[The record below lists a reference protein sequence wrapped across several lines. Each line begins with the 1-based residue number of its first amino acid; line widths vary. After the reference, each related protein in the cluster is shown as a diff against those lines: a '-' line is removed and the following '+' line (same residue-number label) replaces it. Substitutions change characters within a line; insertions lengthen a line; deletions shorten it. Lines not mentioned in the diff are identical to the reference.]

1 MFKSIK
7 NRLTRKISRT
17 NQPYLPLVNAE
28 LKGDAEES
36 YKAAGCVFKSAHHIL
51 AGYQPKKKTP
61 YISGIGG
68 KKEAHESF
76 MDTALR
82 EMIEELLETT
92 PTPAL
97 IQEIK
102 VSIAPTKVVQN
113 GSYILVL
120 YTFESLSSILKL
132 VKKHAL
138 HSPLYDTVPETLI
151 ELIFKRKVSSKSE
164 LSHLSILPLVE
175 HDRKNPFVDPYFIK
189 DMPILMKE

>member
-1 MFKSIK
+1 MLKSIR

-17 NQPYLPLVNAE
+17 NQPYLPLINSD
-28 LKGDAEES
+28 LKGNAEES
-36 YKAAGCVFKSAHHIL
+36 YKAAGCVFKSTHHIL

-82 EMIEELLETT
+82 ELVEELLEAN
-92 PTPAL
+92 PTPEL
-97 IQEIK
+97 IQDIK
-102 VSIAPTKVVQN
+102 VSVTPTKVVQN

-120 YTFESLSSILKL
+120 YTFESLISILKL
-132 VKKHAL
+132 LKRHAVN
-138 HSPLYDTVPETLI
+138 SPLYDTVPETLI
-151 ELIFKRKVSSKSE
+151 DLLLKRKISSKSE
-164 LSHLSILPLVE
+164 ISHLCILPLVE